1 MNGLRWILLLAGI
14 VFLVGLSLWERRRQH
29 QARPEPMYTGART
42 EPVLGDAPLLE
53 PRQRAGETPRLVPI
67 VDWSQTRDE
76 RAETPAFEHA
86 EQLADEPSEESIEE
100 PNDESPVPIVEID
113 VASPVPESELDALN
127 LSAAEREAPLIDLG
141 APASEEAP
149 AIKMQ
154 WPAEA
159 ERRIIALRLVTLRAD
174 RLSGRTLRQSLAGC
188 GFRHGPMSIFH
199 LPAPDGR
206 VILSAANLASPG
218 ELDPRTMDF
227 QRFAGINLFAVLPG
241 PLEAE
246 VTAARLVRV
255 ASEMSRRLDATIQ
268 DEEGTAVEPAQLQH
282 LATRLLAR
290 ANSSA
295 GSAH

>member
-1 MNGLRWILLLAGI
+1 MSELRWILLLTGI
-14 VFLVGLSLWERRRQH
+14 VFMIGLFWWERRRQH
-29 QARPEPMYTGART
+29 QARPAPIYGGART
-42 EPVLGDAPLLE
+42 EPILSDGPVPE
-53 PRQRAGETPRLVPI
+53 PRLRAGEAPRLVPI

-76 RAETPAFEHA
+76 RAELEPYEHA
-86 EQLADEPSEESIEE
+86 EQRADEPA
-100 PNDESPVPIVEID
+100 DELAADSSTV
-113 VASPVPESELDALN
+113 
-127 LSAAEREAPLIDLG
+127 AAESHAPLDPGASQGEREVDERGAYTVAAESPLIDLG
-141 APASEEAP
+141 APAPEESP
-149 AIKMQ
+149 AIKVQ

-188 GFRHGPMSIFH
+188 GFRYGPMSIFH
-199 LPAPDGR
+199 LAAPDGR

-255 ASEMSRRLDATIQ
+255 ASEISRRLDATIQ

-295 GSAH
+295 SPAH